1 MIRAHWYDE
10 FTEQP
15 GESWLIALPDGG
27 EWITTQKASGG
38 GYWTVTG
45 TPPDIT
51 ATPSVWHNQPA
62 GWHGWV
68 RGGMLEGA

>member
-1 MIRAHWYDE
+1 MIRATWYDD

-27 EWITTQKASGG
+27 EWITTQKATDG

-45 TPPDIT
+45 TPPGIT
-51 ATPSVWHNQPA
+51 VNPSIFHNAPT
-62 GWHGWV
+62 GWHGWI
-68 RGGMLEGA
+68 RDGQMDPA